1 MRWGWF
7 AAVAAG
13 LALFAACRDG
23 GGPPAPS
30 TSTTADG
37 YDFSTIG
44 PIVAEFVGQRGLEG
58 AGLVVVDA
66 EARASALGDGIVHEE
81 YWGGF
86 DANRVSLIASA
97 SKPITTI
104 VLLQLAEQG
113 LLDLDAPIA
122 DLTGWDVPAPITP
135 AQLLSNSSGL
145 VGIFRDEDHEP
156 YRCQNRAE
164 GTLLDCGRA
173 IATTREDA
181 ADVLPPD
188 TVFDY
193 GGGQWHVAGAVAE
206 AVSGRSWAFLV
217 ADGVA
222 RPCGLAS
229 LTFTNPWIDDGSG
242 GGYPHALAA
251 DPPATSNPNVEG
263 GARSTARDYAQILL
277 LHLRG
282 GLCGTERVLR
292 QESIDRMLADR
303 IAEVYG
309 GDAYEPDRG
318 YGLGGWID
326 RTTGRRTAEGAWGAW
341 PWLDVDGRHGAYL
354 VIEAD
359 TLTGRDLVE
368 RLYDPIA
375 NAVLAGR

>member
-30 TSTTADG
+30 TSATADG
-37 YDFSTIG
+37 YDFSAIG

-104 VLLQLAEQG
+104 VLLQLAERG
-113 LLDLDAPIA
+113 LLDLDAPIS
-122 DLTGWDVPAPITP
+122 DLTGWEVQAPMTT

-145 VGIFRDEDHEP
+145 VGIFRDEDDRL
-156 YRCQNRAE
+156 YRCRNRTD
-164 GTLLDCGRA
+164 GTLLDCGRE
-173 IATTREDA
+173 IATTQEDA
-181 ADVLPPD
+181 ADVRPPD
-188 TVFDY
+188 TSFDY

-206 AVSGRSWAFLV
+206 AVSGRSWASLV
-217 ADGVA
+217 ADGIA
-222 RPCGLAS
+222 GPCGLES
-229 LTFTNPWIDDGSG
+229 LAFTNPWIDDGSG

-251 DPPATSNPNVEG
+251 DPPATQNPNVEG

-282 GLCGTERVLR
+282 GLCGTERILSPA
-292 QESIDRMLADR
+292 SIDRMLTDR

-318 YGLGGWID
+318 YGLGWWID

-341 PWLDVDGRHGAYL
+341 PWLDLDGRHGAYL

-359 TLTGRDLVE
+359 TLTGRDLVD
-368 RLYDPIA
+368 RLYDPVA